1 MTLQLNHHEKPGFL
15 SQTPLAAQM
24 SHQATVNYSRSLMP
38 DGRRSKACHPHGS
51 PRGLGHVPEDGYL
64 GGAFL
69 ELGASF
75 PHLLTPLYPQ
85 CGVETTPDLDSGTSS
100 Q

>member
-15 SQTPLAAQM
+15 SQTALTAQM

-38 DGRRSKACHPHGS
+38 NGGWSKACHPHGS
-51 PRGLGHVPEDGYL
+51 PRGLGHVPEDCYL
-64 GGAFL
+64 GGTFL
-69 ELGASF
+69 ELGVTF

-85 CGVETTPDLDSGTSS
+85 RGVETTPDLDSGTSS